1 MTVIKMQEEVVESLD
16 AHQLELQ
23 GMIGMGKFVDHFRDR
38 VLLWQ
43 QRLGTIQEVIKLW
56 ESVSKN
62 WASLESIFL
71 ASADIRSQLPDD
83 TKVCYRRCV
92 HARSKLCS
100 CTFSR
105 TYTSIHTRLR
115 QCIHPALRG
124 HRF

>member
-83 TKVCYRRCV
+83 TKVCHRERV
-92 HARSKLCS
+92 HARS
-100 CTFSR
+100 
-105 TYTSIHTRLR
+105 
-115 QCIHPALRG
+115 
-124 HRF
+124 